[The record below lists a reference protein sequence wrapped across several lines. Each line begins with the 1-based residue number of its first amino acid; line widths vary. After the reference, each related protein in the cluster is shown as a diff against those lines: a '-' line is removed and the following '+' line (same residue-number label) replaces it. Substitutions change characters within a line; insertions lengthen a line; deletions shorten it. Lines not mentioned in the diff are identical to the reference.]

1 MLYLHDFLVEIKEQG
16 QRGRDIGAAHK
27 ECKILTLKANNAS
40 SRKKRES
47 IARDAYPLP
56 GFTTVSCYLLFLKRR
71 LVFKK
76 ERKKKRKAGSFYRE
90 LKTDGA
96 LDNKHQ

>member
-1 MLYLHDFLVEIKEQG
+1 MLSLHDFLVEMEEQG
-16 QRGRDIGAAHK
+16 QRGKDKGAAHQ

-47 IARDAYPLP
+47 IAQEAYPLP
-56 GFTTVSCYLLFLKRR
+56 GFTTVRRYLLFLKRR

-76 ERKKKRKAGSFYRE
+76 ERK
-90 LKTDGA
+90 
-96 LDNKHQ
+96 